1 MDMTP
6 RRMLIVEDDPAIREL
21 VRLHLRLG
29 GHAVGE
35 SDNGRDA
42 LVRANAERFDLI
54 LLDLMLP
61 DLDGIT
67 VCRAIRAGGVNGAT
81 PILMLT
87 ARDTESDKVLGLE
100 SGADDYLTKP
110 FGVRELMARVAA
122 LLRRQTPPPADD
134 GVVRASRGESG
145 QFTARGI
152 RIDRDRRT
160 AHVRDALTELTRQEF
175 DLLALLASQPG
186 IVFSRAALLAR
197 VWSGD
202 SYVTERTVDSVVSRL
217 RKKVEVDP
225 DDPELILTAWGVGYK
240 FADAG

>member
-1 MDMTP
+1 MATMVP
-6 RRMLIVEDDPAIREL
+6 RRVLIVEDDPAIREL
-21 VRLHLRLG
+21 VRLHLTLG
-29 GHAVGE
+29 GHTVEE
-35 SDNGRDA
+35 SANGRHA
-42 LVRANAERFDLI
+42 LSLANDTRFDLI

-67 VCRAIRAGGVNGAT
+67 VCRAVRAGGLNGSA

-87 ARDTESDKVLGLE
+87 ARDSESDKVLGLE

-122 LLRRQTPPPADD
+122 LLRRQTPQPLPDKTQ
-134 GVVRASRGESG
+134 SG
-145 QFTARGI
+145 PFTARGI

-160 AHVRDALTELTRQEF
+160 AVVREAPVDLTRQEF

-186 IVFSRAALLAR
+186 IVFSRAALLTR

-202 SYVTERTVDSVVSRL
+202 TYVTERTVDSVVSRL
-217 RKKVEVDP
+217 RKKVEIDA

-240 FADAG
+240 FADTD

>member
-1 MDMTP
+1 MATAAP
-6 RRMLIVEDDPAIREL
+6 RHVMIVEDDRAIREL
-21 VRLHLRLG
+21 VRLHLTLQ
-29 GHAVGE
+29 GHTVE
-35 SDNGRDA
+35 EIDNGKDA
-42 LVRANAERFDLI
+42 LARAGAVRFDLI

-61 DLDGIT
+61 DFDGIT
-67 VCRAIRAGGVNGAT
+67 VCRSIRAGSVNNRT

-122 LLRRQTPPPADD
+122 LLRRHHTVAPKGSDT
-134 GVVRASRGESG
+134 SESG
-145 QFTARGI
+145 QFTAHGI
-152 RIDRDRRT
+152 RIDRERRT
-160 AHVRDALTELTRQEF
+160 AFVRDAPVELTRQEF
-175 DLLALLASQPG
+175 DLLALLAARPG
-186 IVFSRAALLAR
+186 IVFSRAALLAK

-217 RKKVEVDP
+217 RKKIEADP